1 MPSTWKPSVE
11 LCSASQ
17 ETSFAYESTVKRWPT
32 ILTGV
37 IDELSKL
44 NGHLLQPQDE
54 AKLKESKAL
63 INEIAG
69 LIYEMRHDRELS
81 DIDASAGL
89 PDDVKLYNNVLA
101 AARAEGKPIKWFN
114 ASWLYADYRRLRAM
128 FASTVHWRTFD
139 CFASQKLGA
148 FRSSATGIYALAR
161 SVQDLVKKGQ
171 PNEQELQADL
181 IKMLAICLWGNATD
195 LSLLTSFTHEDIQA
209 LQTVERGA
217 DFVLKNDFAKVWQHV
232 KTLEKKRIDIV
243 LDNSGFEL
251 YSDLV
256 LGDWL
261 LVSPL
266 LSQTLSPFCSEI
278 VFHPKL
284 IPWFVSDVQPHDF
297 KILLSSLL
305 DPSFF
310 PSDSGATDEDR
321 QALKAM
327 VERWQS
333 YIGKGVFRL
342 STPLD
347 LEMGASGGEIADFWT
362 GPQAFADLPS
372 DAPEL
377 LKELKKASLVIF
389 KGDLNYVRPFTFG
402 DHTCAVLNCQ
412 IHLTLVSVQRKL
424 TYDACWPT
432 TTPFEDTLGPLKG
445 EFDILSL
452 RTCKADVC
460 VGLEEGKADELDR
473 TDPNWRVSGKYAVV
487 SFVPRS

>member
-1 MPSTWKPSVE
+1 MPSSWKSSVE

-17 ETSFAYESTVKRWPT
+17 PTSFAYESTVKRWPT

-54 AKLKESKAL
+54 GKLKESKVL
-63 INEIAG
+63 INDIAG
-69 LIYEMRHDRELS
+69 LIYEMRHDRELP

-89 PDDVKLYNNVLA
+89 PNDAKVYNNVLA
-101 AARAEGKPIKWFN
+101 TARAEGKPIKWFN
-114 ASWLYADYRRLRAM
+114 ASWLYAECYMQVQSYRRLRAM
-128 FASTVHWRTFD
+128 FSSTEHWRSFD

-171 PNEQELQADL
+171 PSEQELHADF
-181 IKMLAICLWGNATD
+181 IKMLEICLWGNATD
-195 LSLLTSFTHEDIQA
+195 LSLLTSLTHEDIQA
-209 LQTVERGA
+209 LQSVERGA
-217 DFVLKNDFAKVWQHV
+217 NFVLKNDFAKVWQHV
-232 KTLEKKRIDIV
+232 KTLDKKRIDIV

-261 LVSPL
+261 LV
-266 LSQTLSPFCSEI
+266 EI

-305 DPSFF
+305 NPTFF
-310 PSDSGATDEDR
+310 PSDSGASDEDR
-321 QALKAM
+321 QALNAM
-327 VERWQS
+327 AERWQS
-333 YIGKGVFRL
+333 YVDKGVFRL

-347 LEMGASGGEIADFWT
+347 LEMGAPGGEIADFWT

-372 DAPEL
+372 EAPEL

-389 KGDLNYVRPFTFG
+389 KGDLNY
-402 DHTCAVLNCQ
+402 
-412 IHLTLVSVQRKL
+412 RKM

-432 TTPFEDTLGPLKG
+432 ITSFEDTLGPLKG

-460 VGLEEGKADELDR
+460 VGLEEGKAEELDR
-473 TDPNWRVSGKYAVV
+473 TDPSWRVSGKYAVV
-487 SFVPRS
+487 SFVQRCQRA